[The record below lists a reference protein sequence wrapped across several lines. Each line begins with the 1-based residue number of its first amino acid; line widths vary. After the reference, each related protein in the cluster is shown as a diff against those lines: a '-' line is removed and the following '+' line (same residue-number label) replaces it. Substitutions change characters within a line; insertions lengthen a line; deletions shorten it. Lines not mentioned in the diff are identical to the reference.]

1 MIKTAAFAA
10 IAVMALGLQ
19 SCSSE
24 ENAVSAPVEARNV
37 KEPAPEVVA
46 FKKEVINLI
55 KQKSDSQNKATIE
68 DKAAVFH
75 NGLTAASKEFL
86 LASGV
91 SENELQTISA
101 EDAKALRTRAL
112 KLLAEK
118 MKTTVNN

>member
-1 MIKTAAFAA
+1 MFKTTAFVAFA
-10 IAVMALGLQ
+10 IMALGLQ

-24 ENAVSAPVEARNV
+24 ENAVSAPVETQNA
-37 KEPAPEVVA
+37 KSLAPEVVA

-55 KQKSDSQNKATIE
+55 KQKSDSQNKAAIE
-68 DKAAVFH
+68 DKAVVFQ

-91 SENELQTISA
+91 SENELQTVSV
-101 EDAKALRTRAL
+101 EEAKALRTRAL

-118 MKTTVNN
+118 IKTTVNN